1 MKPMMAFFDFNLHFI
16 INFYL
21 HCRYLIFVLFSL
33 FLIKFSLGN
42 ELLSKETIGLPEII
56 KILGERPF
64 GMSATMKDYLKEM
77 EKRKTQ
83 ED

>member
-1 MKPMMAFFDFNLHFI
+1 MNNIKKQKNFSFFIKKKSKRKYFFI
-16 INFYL
+16 
-21 HCRYLIFVLFSL
+21 L

-56 KILGERPF
+56 EILGERPF